1 MFKFQWKKKLIR
13 RIIKGIF
20 RRQNKKTSLSYNF
33 TNYIVVQ
40 TKCAI
45 TKQLPTHQAYHR
57 SIKEISSVEA
67 IILRTCIP
75 KIEEKIGCKSD
86 YFHEHFFP
94 WFHSKWSKWF
104 KKKKK
109 NIDDFY
115 LFWYNC
121 IPVNGMLNRYITTY
135 WPSHQQVKCEGHKQ
149 IYRNRTIFF
158 NY

>member
-1 MFKFQWKKKLIR
+1 MQSTFQLTLRNILRSIITFLVNHFFFLFTSNKHKKIFKFQWKKKLIR

-40 TKCAI
+40 TECAI

-75 KIEEKIGCKSD
+75 KIEEKIDCKSD
-86 YFHEHFFP
+86 YFHENFFP

-104 KKKKK
+104 FLKAR
-109 NIDDFY
+109 I
-115 LFWYNC
+115 L
-121 IPVNGMLNRYITTY
+121 M
-135 WPSHQQVKCEGHKQ
+135 
-149 IYRNRTIFF
+149 IFICF
-158 NY
+158 DKIVFQ